1 LHPHHGRAGA
11 GCSRRLAI
19 IAVSGRALAMSAT
32 ALYKIVLVIVF
43 LVVIFEL
50 GQALY
55 FMMTDRSGSNRT
67 AWALTRR
74 VLFSALLIVLI
85 IVGIATGILH
95 PHGVV
100 VR

>member
-1 LHPHHGRAGA
+1 
-11 GCSRRLAI
+11 
-19 IAVSGRALAMSAT
+19 MSFAT
-32 ALYKIVLVIVF
+32 LYKAVLVIVF

-67 AWALTRR
+67 VWALTRR
-74 VLFSALLIVLI
+74 VIFSVVLFALIVI
-85 IVGIATGILH
+85 GIATGILH
-95 PHGVV
+95 PHGVY

>member
-1 LHPHHGRAGA
+1 
-11 GCSRRLAI
+11 
-19 IAVSGRALAMSAT
+19 MSFAT
-32 ALYKIVLVIVF
+32 VYKIVLVIVF

-55 FMMTDRSGSNRT
+55 FMMKDREDRGRT

-74 VLFSALLIVLI
+74 VAFSALLIILI
-85 IVGIATGILH
+85 VIGIYTGVLH
-95 PHGVV
+95 PHGIY

>member
-1 LHPHHGRAGA
+1 MPL
-11 GCSRRLAI
+11 
-19 IAVSGRALAMSAT
+19 AT
-32 ALYKIVLVIVF
+32 AYQAVLVIVF

-85 IVGIATGILH
+85 IVGIATGLLH
-95 PHGVV
+95 PHGIYT
-100 VR
+100 R

>member
-1 LHPHHGRAGA
+1 
-11 GCSRRLAI
+11 
-19 IAVSGRALAMSAT
+19 MSFA
-32 ALYKIVLVIVF
+32 AAYKIVLVIVF

-55 FMMTDRSGSNRT
+55 FMMTDRSGSSRT

-85 IVGIATGILH
+85 IVGIATGVLH
-95 PHGVV
+95 PHGVYT
-100 VR
+100 R

>member
-1 LHPHHGRAGA
+1 M
-11 GCSRRLAI
+11 SFS
-19 IAVSGRALAMSAT
+19 AV
-32 ALYKIVLVIVF
+32 YKIILVIVF

-67 AWALTRR
+67 VWALTRR
-74 VLFSALLIVLI
+74 VAFSALLILLI
-85 IVGIATGILH
+85 VIGIVTGLLH

>member
-1 LHPHHGRAGA
+1 
-11 GCSRRLAI
+11 
-19 IAVSGRALAMSAT
+19 MSAT
-32 ALYKIVLVIVF
+32 ALYKILLVIVF

-55 FMMTDRSGSNRT
+55 FMMTDRSGGSRT

-74 VLFSALLIVLI
+74 VFFSALLIVLV

-95 PHGVV
+95 PHGIY

>member
-1 LHPHHGRAGA
+1 
-11 GCSRRLAI
+11 
-19 IAVSGRALAMSAT
+19 MSAT
-32 ALYKIVLVIVF
+32 TLYKIALVIVF

-74 VLFSALLIVLI
+74 VLFSALLIILV
-85 IVGIATGILH
+85 IVGIATGVLH

>member
-1 LHPHHGRAGA
+1 
-11 GCSRRLAI
+11 
-19 IAVSGRALAMSAT
+19 MSFT
-32 ALYKIVLVIVF
+32 TTYKIVLVIVF

-67 AWALTRR
+67 VWALTRR
-74 VLFSALLIVLI
+74 VAFSILLIVLI
-85 IVGIATGILH
+85 VIVIYTGVLH
-95 PHGVV
+95 PHGIY

>member
-1 LHPHHGRAGA
+1 
-11 GCSRRLAI
+11 
-19 IAVSGRALAMSAT
+19 MSVT
-32 ALYKIVLVIVF
+32 TVYKAVLVIVF

-55 FMMTDRSGSNRT
+55 FMMRDRAGSNRMV
-67 AWALTRR
+67 WALTRR
-74 VLFSALLIVLI
+74 VALSVLLIVLI
-85 IVGIATGILH
+85 VVGIATGILH

>member
-1 LHPHHGRAGA
+1 
-11 GCSRRLAI
+11 
-19 IAVSGRALAMSAT
+19 MTFAT
-32 ALYKIVLVIVF
+32 LYKVVLVIVF

>member
-1 LHPHHGRAGA
+1 
-11 GCSRRLAI
+11 
-19 IAVSGRALAMSAT
+19 MSFAT
-32 ALYKIVLVIVF
+32 VYKIALVIVF

-74 VLFSALLIVLI
+74 VLFSALLIILV
-85 IVGIATGILH
+85 IVGIATGVLH